1 MFWLGAG
8 LYRTL
13 DEGMPGREV
22 RNFSATGMAA
32 EDFLS
37 DSARRKLAV
46 FIWVALHRKPMA
58 SRRGIEPLF
67 SG

>member
-1 MFWLGAG
+1 
-8 LYRTL
+8 
-13 DEGMPGREV
+13 MPGREV
-22 RNFSATGMAA
+22 RNFSGNGMAA
-32 EDFLS
+32 EDFPS
-37 DSARRKLAV
+37 DSARRKLAS